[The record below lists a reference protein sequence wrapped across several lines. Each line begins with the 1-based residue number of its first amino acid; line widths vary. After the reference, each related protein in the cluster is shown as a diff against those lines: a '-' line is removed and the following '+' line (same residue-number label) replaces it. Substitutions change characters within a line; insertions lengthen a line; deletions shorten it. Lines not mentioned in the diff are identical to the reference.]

1 MPSGKQPPE
10 PKPMA
15 NTPAK
20 TPTLEEPVRADEGK
34 RDVYSGREFVTTQT
48 KPQIELKKGRF
59 VVIVATINL
68 TRSTGKILHIKHVPQ
83 AQVSTIDA
91 ANTAAI
97 RSHLKQIA
105 TKFAN
110 GDFSAP
116 MFIHSQTPPG
126 VPVMKQKRT
135 AISYTFEE
143 LPAGGSVRI
152 KTADKEALKAVH
164 DFLRFQI
171 DDHHTGDPLEVA
183 SR

>member
-1 MPSGKQPPE
+1 M
-10 PKPMA
+10 
-15 NTPAK
+15 K
-20 TPTLEEPVRADEGK
+20 TIIALLLSCALQLTAQDSHSMHKDHASSAAQHRADVEKHGYQAMGFPHDK
-34 RDVYSGREFVTTQT
+34 TTHHFRLYTDGGTIEVTADD
-48 KPQIELKKGRF
+48 I
-59 VVIVATINL
+59 
-68 TRSTGKILHIKHVPQ
+68 H
-83 AQVSTIDA
+83 DA

-105 TKFAN
+105 TKFAS

-135 AISYTFEE
+135 AISYVFEE
-143 LPAGGSVRI
+143 LPAGGRVRI
-152 KTADKEALKAVH
+152 KTADQEALKAVH